1 MIIVTFALVMLVALG
16 AGVWSRRGATTDIGD
31 FLVGSRSFGGL
42 LVFVLAVGE
51 IYSIGTLIGFPGG
64 VYAKGA
70 SYGVWFVGYI
80 LVAYPIGYW
89 LAPYMWRAGALYGA
103 MTFPD
108 AAGRHFRSPV
118 LERVLAVSA
127 VLFLIPW
134 GQLQL
139 TGLQVAMSALGIDLN
154 PTAAVFAGAALA
166 FVFLLLSGVRAPAFV
181 SFVKDTCLLLAALLI
196 GLAAVGRSGG
206 LTQLFASAKASDGVT
221 ASHFTVTGSA
231 LTFALTT
238 IVFQALGFYIFPF
251 TAQSIFT
258 AKSEATIKRT
268 IRWMPIYML
277 MYPFLVAAAFA
288 ATALLP
294 NKLQGTGS
302 NGPLLS
308 LSRIVLPD
316 WLTGI
321 VAGGAALCAVVVL
334 CGSALGIGSMVS
346 RNIFPNVPESRQRT
360 WVRGVIVVYLAISLL
375 LTVSAP
381 QIMLT
386 LINTAYYGLTQAAP
400 IFAVLI
406 FGWRLRASALTAGL
420 VVGEVLV
427 LWLYV
432 DAGGAAS
439 LWLADKGINIGLVA
453 LAVNTLI
460 VVASRLLWP
469 AVNPVRGLRTY
480 TRLEVAAAA
489 SSDHSRAVT
498 ALAGPTADVRAKGDP
513 PG

>member
-1 MIIVTFALVMLVALG
+1 MILITFALVIVVALG
-16 AGVWSRRGATTDIGD
+16 AGVWSRRGASTDIGD

-70 SYGVWFVGYI
+70 SYGVWFIGYI
-80 LVAYPIGYW
+80 LLAYPIGYW
-89 LAPYMWRAGALYGA
+89 LAPQIWRAGRLYGA
-103 MTFPD
+103 MTLPD
-108 AAGRHFRSPV
+108 AAGRHFRSKG

-127 VLFLIPW
+127 VIFLIPW

-139 TGLQVAMSALGIDLN
+139 TGLQVAMVALGINLN
-154 PTAAVFAGAALA
+154 PTAAVLAGAVLA

-181 SFVKDTCLLLAALLI
+181 SFVKDICLLLAALLI
-196 GLAAVGRSGG
+196 GLAAISRSGG
-206 LTQLFASAKASDGVT
+206 LTDLFATAKTTGGVT
-221 ASHFTVTGSA
+221 GASHFAVTGSA

-258 AKSEATIKRT
+258 ARSEATIKRT
-268 IRWMPIYML
+268 IRWMPLYML
-277 MYPFLVAAAFA
+277 MYPFLVAAAFS

-294 NKLQGTGS
+294 KKLEGSKS
-302 NGPLLS
+302 NGALLS
-308 LSRIVLPD
+308 LSRVVLPD

-334 CGSALGIGSMVS
+334 CGSALVIGSMVS
-346 RNIFPNVPESRQRT
+346 RNIVPGIPEHRQRT

-381 QIMLT
+381 AIMLT
-386 LINTAYYGLTQAAP
+386 LINTAYFGLTQAAP
-400 IFAVLI
+400 VFAVLI
-406 FGWRLRASALTAGL
+406 FGWRVRAVALTVGL

-427 LWLYV
+427 LWLYI
-432 DAGGAAS
+432 DSGSAIAT
-439 LWLADKGINIGLVA
+439 WFTDTGINIGLVA
-453 LAVNTLI
+453 LVVNILI
-460 VVASRLLWP
+460 VVISRVVWP
-469 AVNPVRGLRTY
+469 EPDPARGTRDYTQREMLQAPEYKAPSSVPGVDAGTPV
-480 TRLEVAAAA
+480 
-489 SSDHSRAVT
+489 SRSAHE
-498 ALAGPTADVRAKGDP
+498 
-513 PG
+513 

>member
-1 MIIVTFALVMLVALG
+1 MIVVTFALVMLVALG
-16 AGVWSRRGATTDIGD
+16 AGVWSRRGASTDIGD

-80 LVAYPIGYW
+80 LLAYPIGYW
-89 LAPYMWRAGALYGA
+89 LVPYLWRAGKLYGA

-108 AAGRHFRSPV
+108 AAGRHFRSKS

-127 VLFLIPW
+127 VIFLIPW

-139 TGLQVAMSALGIDLN
+139 TGLQVAMIALGINLN
-154 PTAAVFAGAALA
+154 PTAAVVAGALLA

-196 GLAAVGRSGG
+196 GLAAISRSGG
-206 LTQLFASAKASDGVT
+206 LTELFATAKTTGGVT
-221 ASHFTVTGSA
+221 SASHVAVTGSA

-238 IVFQALGFYIFPF
+238 IIFQALGFYVFPF
-251 TAQSIFT
+251 TAQSVFT
-258 AKSEATIKRT
+258 ARSEATIKRT
-268 IRWMPIYML
+268 IRWMPLYML
-277 MYPFLVAAAFA
+277 MYPFLVAAAFS

-294 NKLQGTGS
+294 NKLEGS
-302 NGPLLS
+302 KSNSALLS

-334 CGSALGIGSMVS
+334 CGSALVIGSMVS
-346 RNIFPNVPESRQRT
+346 RNIVPNIPESRQRS
-360 WVRGVIVVYLAISLL
+360 WVRTVIVVYLAVSLL
-375 LTVSAP
+375 LTVAAP

-400 IFAVLI
+400 VFAVLV
-406 FGWRLRASALTAGL
+406 FGWRIRAAALTTGL
-420 VVGEVLV
+420 VVGEVVV
-427 LWLYV
+427 LWLYI
-432 DAGGAAS
+432 DSGGAVSA
-439 LWLADKGINIGLVA
+439 WFTETGVNIGLVA
-453 LAVNTLI
+453 LVVNTVII
-460 VVASRLLWP
+460 VVSRLVWP
-469 AVNPVRGLRTY
+469 ETEPVRGTRDY
-480 TRLEVAAAA
+480 THRELAQ
-489 SSDHSRAVT
+489 
-498 ALAGPTADVRAKGDP
+498 AGPREGELTV
-513 PG
+513 PGLDSGIPTERKPSRE